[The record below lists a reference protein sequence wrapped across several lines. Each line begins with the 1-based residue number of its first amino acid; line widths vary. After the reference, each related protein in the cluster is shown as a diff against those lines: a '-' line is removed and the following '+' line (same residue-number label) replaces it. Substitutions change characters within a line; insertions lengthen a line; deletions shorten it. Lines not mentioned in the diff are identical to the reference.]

1 MQAQRL
7 PQQELE
13 MTYRTFATQPIR
25 PIFFRVGKDTGVF
38 YDLKTLK
45 GALARL
51 YRAMPDAREYE
62 VQYGAPLGTD
72 AGAGESQTVT
82 K

>member
-1 MQAQRL
+1 
-7 PQQELE
+7 
-13 MTYRTFATQPIR
+13 
-25 PIFFRVGKDTGVF
+25 
-38 YDLKTLK
+38 
-45 GALARL
+45 
-51 YRAMPDAREYE
+51 MPDAREYE